1 MIKKEIPIIFLFW
14 ILYIIFC
21 FLYIKTEGSFIL
33 KKIHI
38 GDETLTYNRVE
49 GNSVFSTGKK
59 FGIGEKITGRYLD
72 VTLQNVSVT
81 SDISNLKVP
90 GGEMDHV
97 IDGKLQEG
105 YKVIK
110 LHFKVDSKSDV
121 TEEIYFI
128 DELKLKD
135 ELKQKYSSS
144 YLVLQSEINK
154 ELPNQPSLIKF
165 PPNESKDYYMAYIF
179 PESEIEKFYG
189 SNAIF
194 NLYLPLEEKYKYD
207 QAEKI
212 VFKLEEDYVK

>member
-1 MIKKEIPIIFLFW
+1 MKREEARDFLFW
-14 ILYIIFC
+14 ILFIIIC
-21 FLYIKTEGSFIL
+21 FFYIKTEGSFMF

-38 GDETLTYNRVE
+38 GDETLTYNRVK

-72 VTLQNVSVT
+72 VTLQDVSVT

-97 IDGKLQEG
+97 IDGRLEEG

-110 LHFKVDSKSDV
+110 LRFKVDSKSDV
-121 TEEIYFI
+121 TEEIYFS
-128 DELKLKD
+128 DELKLRDK
-135 ELKQKYSSS
+135 LKLKGANS
-144 YLVLQSEINK
+144 YLILQSEVNK
-154 ELPNQPSLIKF
+154 ELPNQPALIKF

-189 SNAIF
+189 SNATF

-207 QAEKI
+207 QGEKI
-212 VFKLEEDYVK
+212 VFNLEGDYVK

>member
-1 MIKKEIPIIFLFW
+1 MKREEARDFLFW
-14 ILYIIFC
+14 ILFIIIC
-21 FLYIKTEGSFIL
+21 FFYIKTEGSFTF
-33 KKIHI
+33 KKIHV
-38 GDETLTYNRVE
+38 GDETLTYNKVQ

-59 FGIGEKITGRYLD
+59 YDIGEKITGRYLD
-72 VTLQNVSVT
+72 VTLQDVSVT

-97 IDGKLQEG
+97 IDGRLEEG

-110 LHFKVDSKSDV
+110 LRFKVDSKSDV
-121 TEEIYFI
+121 TEEIYFS
-128 DELKLKD
+128 DELKLRDK
-135 ELKQKYSSS
+135 LKLKGANS

-154 ELPNQPSLIKF
+154 ELPNQPALIKF

-179 PESEIEKFYG
+179 PESEINKFYG
-189 SNAIF
+189 SNATF

-207 QAEKI
+207 QGEKI

>member
-1 MIKKEIPIIFLFW
+1 M
-14 ILYIIFC
+14 
-21 FLYIKTEGSFIL
+21 
-33 KKIHI
+33 
-38 GDETLTYNRVE
+38 
-49 GNSVFSTGKK
+49 
-59 FGIGEKITGRYLD
+59 D
-72 VTLQNVSVT
+72 VTLQDVLVT

-97 IDGKLQEG
+97 IDGRLEEG

-110 LHFKVDSKSDV
+110 LHFKVDIKSDV
-121 TEEIYFI
+121 TEEIYFRE
-128 DELKLKD
+128 ELKLRD

-154 ELPNQPSLIKF
+154 ELPNQPALIKF

-179 PESEIEKFYG
+179 PESEINKFYG

-207 QAEKI
+207 QGEKI

>member
-1 MIKKEIPIIFLFW
+1 MKREEARDFLFW
-14 ILYIIFC
+14 ILFIIIC
-21 FLYIKTEGSFIL
+21 FFYIKTEGSFMF

-38 GDETLTYNRVE
+38 GDETLTYNEVQ

-72 VTLQNVSVT
+72 VTLQDVSVT

-97 IDGKLQEG
+97 IDGRLQEG

-110 LHFKVDSKSDV
+110 LRFKVDSKSDV
-121 TEEIYFI
+121 TEEIYFS
-128 DELKLKD
+128 DELKLRDK
-135 ELKQKYSSS
+135 LKLKGANS
-144 YLVLQSEINK
+144 YLVLQSEVNK
-154 ELPNQPSLIKF
+154 ELPNQPALIKF

-179 PESEIEKFYG
+179 PESEINKFYG
-189 SNAIF
+189 SNATF

-207 QAEKI
+207 QGEKI
-212 VFKLEEDYVK
+212 VFKLEGDYVK

>member
-1 MIKKEIPIIFLFW
+1 MIKKEMPIIFLFW

-21 FLYIKTEGSFIL
+21 FFYIKTEGSFIF

-59 FGIGEKITGRYLD
+59 FGIGEKITSRYMD
-72 VTLQNVSVT
+72 VTLQDVLVT

-90 GGEMDHV
+90 GGEIDHV
-97 IDGKLQEG
+97 IDGKLEEG

-121 TEEIYFI
+121 TEEIYFG
-128 DELKLKD
+128 DELKLRDK
-135 ELKQKYSSS
+135 LKLKGANS
-144 YLVLQSEINK
+144 YLVLLSEINK
-154 ELPNQPSLIKF
+154 ELPDQPALIKF

-207 QAEKI
+207 QGEKI
-212 VFKLEEDYVK
+212 IFKLEEEYVK